1 MPSLVHHAGIA
12 TLVNLCFVVAALAC
26 SFGLPR
32 WLSGTGAGAGV
43 ADDDTSAAG
52 NDTEEDEA
60 RRGSAASVRNH

>member
-32 WLSGTGAGAGV
+32 WLSGTEAGT
-43 ADDDTSAAG
+43 ADDGTDAVG
-52 NDTEEDEA
+52 NDTGKDEA